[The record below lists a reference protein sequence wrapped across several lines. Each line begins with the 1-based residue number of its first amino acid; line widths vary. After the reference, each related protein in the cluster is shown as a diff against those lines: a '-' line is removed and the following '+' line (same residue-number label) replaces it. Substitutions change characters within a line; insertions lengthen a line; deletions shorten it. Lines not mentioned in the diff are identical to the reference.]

1 MIIGIDVDSTVCN
14 TTESVI
20 AQHYADTGEKLTLD
34 DIKSYYIEN
43 YVSDDYK
50 DDFHLIFYKK
60 EMWKRVKV
68 IPHGVEVIK
77 RLHDRGD
84 SIYFVTSTEPQNI
97 TKKARFLQRTFPF
110 LDIRKCLITTHCK
123 QMIKC
128 DLLIDDCIDNV
139 VGADYYSILM
149 DYPWNSTA
157 IFDEAEYDNIYRV
170 FDWLQVEP
178 MIEYIQTL
186 KSSNENKEIT
196 SEDIVKNPSVIHS
209 NSIPLL
215 LDNKQIGVV
224 RQTENGVMS
233 GEIYYSNVS
242 VEMFQLNDNKYEVK
256 AIRIKH

>member
-1 MIIGIDVDSTVCN
+1 MIIGIDCDNVVCN
-14 TTESVI
+14 TTESVL

-60 EMWKRVKV
+60 EIWKRVKV
-68 IPHGVEVIK
+68 IPHCVEVIK

-97 TKKARFLQRTFPF
+97 TKKARFLQRMFPF

-123 QMIKC
+123 QMIGV
-128 DLLIDDCIDNV
+128 DILIDDYEMNLIN
-139 VGADYYSILM
+139 GSYFGILM
-149 DYPWNSTA
+149 DYPWNRN
-157 IFDEAEYDNIYRV
+157 FDDASDDKIYRV
-170 FDWLQVEP
+170 FDWTQVEP

-186 KSSNENKEIT
+186 KNSNENKAIT
-196 SEDIVKNPSVIHS
+196 SGDIAKNPSVI
-209 NSIPLL
+209 NSSIITLL
-215 LDNKQIGVV
+215 LDDKQIGVV
-224 RQTENGVMS
+224 RQIENGVMS
-233 GEIYYSNVS
+233 GEISLGNLS
-242 VEMFQLNDNKYEVK
+242 VEMLQLSDSKYEVK

>member
-43 YVSDDYK
+43 YVGDDYK

-68 IPHGVEVIK
+68 IPHCVEVIK
-77 RLHDRGD
+77 RLHDRGEE
-84 SIYFVTSTEPQNI
+84 IYFVTSTEPQNI

-123 QMIKC
+123 QMIGV
-128 DLLIDDCIDNV
+128 DILIDDYIDNV
-139 VGADYYSILM
+139 INANYVSILL

-157 IFDEAEYDNIYRV
+157 IFDESEYDNIYRV
-170 FDWLQVEP
+170 FDWLEVEP

-186 KSSNENKEIT
+186 KNSNENKEIT
-196 SEDIVKNPSVIHS
+196 SEDSTKNPSVI
-209 NSIPLL
+209 NSSIIPLF
-215 LDNKQIGVV
+215 LDDEQIGVV
-224 RQTENGVMS
+224 RQIENGVMS
-233 GEIYYSNVS
+233 GEISLGNLS
-242 VEMFQLNDNKYEVK
+242 IEMLQLSDSKYEVK

>member
-14 TTESVI
+14 TTESVL

-68 IPHGVEVIK
+68 IPHCVEVIK

-123 QMIKC
+123 QMIGV
-128 DLLIDDCIDNV
+128 DILIDDYEMNLIN
-139 VGADYYSILM
+139 GSYFGILM
-149 DYPWNSTA
+149 DYPWNRN
-157 IFDEAEYDNIYRV
+157 FDDASDDKIYRV
-170 FDWLQVEP
+170 FDWTQVEP

-186 KSSNENKEIT
+186 KNSNENKAIT
-196 SEDIVKNPSVIHS
+196 SGDIAKNPSVI
-209 NSIPLL
+209 NSSIIPLF
-215 LDNKQIGVV
+215 LDDKQIGVV
-224 RQTENGVMS
+224 RQIENGVMS
-233 GEIYYSNVS
+233 GEISLGNLS
-242 VEMFQLNDNKYEVK
+242 VEMLQLSDSKYEVK

>member
-43 YVSDDYK
+43 YVGDDYK

-68 IPHGVEVIK
+68 IPHCVEVIK
-77 RLHDRGD
+77 RLHDRGEE
-84 SIYFVTSTEPQNI
+84 IYFVTSTEPQNV

-110 LDIRKCLITTHCK
+110 LDIRKRLITTHNK

-139 VGADYYSILM
+139 LNADYVSILL

-157 IFDEAEYDNIYRV
+157 IFDESEYDNIYRV
-170 FDWLQVEP
+170 FDWLEVEP

-186 KSSNENKEIT
+186 KNSNENKEIT
-196 SEDIVKNPSVIHS
+196 SEDSTKNPSVI
-209 NSIPLL
+209 NSSIIPLF
-215 LDNKQIGVV
+215 LDDEQIGVV
-224 RQTENGVMS
+224 RQIENGVMS
-233 GEIYYSNVS
+233 GEISLGNLS
-242 VEMFQLNDNKYEVK
+242 VEMLQLSDSKYEVK

>member
-1 MIIGIDVDSTVCN
+1 MKIALDVDNTIVN
-14 TTESVI
+14 TTSCVI

-68 IPHGVEVIK
+68 ISHCVEVIK

-110 LDIRKCLITTHCK
+110 LDIRKRLITTHNK

-128 DLLIDDCIDNV
+128 DILVDDCIDNV
-139 VGADYYSILM
+139 LNADYVSILL

-170 FDWLQVEP
+170 FDWLEVEP
-178 MIEYIQTL
+178 MIEYIE
-186 KSSNENKEIT
+186 KVKYIKENKNE
-196 SEDIVKNPSVIHS
+196 
-209 NSIPLL
+209 L
-215 LDNKQIGVV
+215 
-224 RQTENGVMS
+224 R
-233 GEIYYSNVS
+233 Y
-242 VEMFQLNDNKYEVK
+242 
-256 AIRIKH
+256 

>member
-1 MIIGIDVDSTVCN
+1 MIIGIDVDGVVCD
-14 TTESVI
+14 TCRAVL

-34 DIKSYYIEN
+34 DIKTYYIEN

-68 IPHGVEVIK
+68 IPHCVEVIK
-77 RLHDRGD
+77 RLHDRGN

-123 QMIKC
+123 QMIGV
-128 DLLIDDCIDNV
+128 DILIDDYEMNLIN
-139 VGADYYSILM
+139 GSYFGILM
-149 DYPWNSTA
+149 DYPWNRN
-157 IFDEAEYDNIYRV
+157 FDDAACDNIYRV
-170 FDWLQVEP
+170 FDWSQVEP
-178 MIEYIQTL
+178 MIDYIQTL

-196 SEDIVKNPSVIHS
+196 SENIAKNPNVI
-209 NSIPLL
+209 NSSIIPLF
-215 LDNKQIGVV
+215 LDDKQIGVV
-224 RQTENGVMS
+224 RQIENGVMS
-233 GEIYYSNVS
+233 GEISLGNLS
-242 VEMFQLNDNKYEVK
+242 VEMLQINDNKYEVK

>member
-1 MIIGIDVDSTVCN
+1 MIIGIDVDNVVCD
-14 TTESVI
+14 TTF
-20 AQHYADTGEKLTLD
+20 ATLTQHYIDTGEKLTLD
-34 DIKSYYIEN
+34 DIKTYYIEN

-68 IPHGVEVIK
+68 IPHCVEVIK

-84 SIYFVTSTEPQNI
+84 SIYFVTSTESQNV
-97 TKKARFLQRTFPF
+97 TKKARLLQRTFPF

-139 VGADYYSILM
+139 INADYVSILL

-157 IFDEAEYDNIYRV
+157 IFDEAAYDNIYRV

-178 MIEYIQTL
+178 MIEYIEKVNL
-186 KSSNENKEIT
+186 K
-196 SEDIVKNPSVIHS
+196 
-209 NSIPLL
+209 
-215 LDNKQIGVV
+215 
-224 RQTENGVMS
+224 
-233 GEIYYSNVS
+233 GE
-242 VEMFQLNDNKYEVK
+242 
-256 AIRIKH
+256 

>member
-1 MIIGIDVDSTVCN
+1 MIIGIDCDNVVCN
-14 TTESVI
+14 TTESVL
-20 AQHYADTGEKLTLD
+20 AQLYADTGEKLTLD

-68 IPHGVEVIK
+68 IPHCVEVIK
-77 RLHDRGD
+77 RLHDRGEE
-84 SIYFVTSTEPQNI
+84 IYFVTSTEPQNI

-123 QMIKC
+123 QMIGV
-128 DLLIDDCIDNV
+128 DILIDDYIDNV
-139 VGADYYSILM
+139 INANYVSILL

-157 IFDEAEYDNIYRV
+157 IFDESEYDNIYRV
-170 FDWLQVEP
+170 FDWLEVEP

-186 KSSNENKEIT
+186 KNSNENKEIT
-196 SEDIVKNPSVIHS
+196 SEDSTKNPSVI
-209 NSIPLL
+209 NSSIIPLF
-215 LDNKQIGVV
+215 LDDEQIGVV
-224 RQTENGVMS
+224 RQIENGVMS
-233 GEIYYSNVS
+233 GEISLGNLS
-242 VEMFQLNDNKYEVK
+242 VEMLQLSDSKYEVK